1 MEKINEA
8 YGFRFSQTLN
18 QSFHELFA
26 VGHQRVMQAE
36 EYKWDGMKRGD
47 GPLLLFQYT
56 LSGKGRFW
64 FGGESHDMTA
74 GRAFLAEIPSE
85 HLYELPDESEE
96 WEFVFILFRPQNLSV
111 EWHGLVERMGR
122 VVELPPESAPVVLL
136 QTMIHLARKD
146 HIQDGFKGS
155 YLVYQFMMELYRYN
169 EVAKK
174 NRLLWDDKVQQA
186 VAYMEDQFM
195 TIQSLDEIAAAVGLS
210 KYYFSRLF
218 LKTTGSTPIEYLS
231 KIRIRTSITLLSE
244 TDRTIDDIAQAVG
257 YANGSYFIKVFRQW
271 VGDSP
276 GEFRRSKST
285 IAFNHFTFD

>member
-1 MEKINEA
+1 
-8 YGFRFSQTLN
+8 
-18 QSFHELFA
+18 
-26 VGHQRVMQAE
+26 
-36 EYKWDGMKRGD
+36 
-47 GPLLLFQYT
+47 
-56 LSGKGRFW
+56 
-64 FGGESHDMTA
+64 
-74 GRAFLAEIPSE
+74 
-85 HLYELPDESEE
+85 
-96 WEFVFILFRPQNLSV
+96 
-111 EWHGLVERMGR
+111 
-122 VVELPPESAPVVLL
+122 
-136 QTMIHLARKD
+136 
-146 HIQDGFKGS
+146 
-155 YLVYQFMMELYRYN
+155 
-169 EVAKK
+169 
-174 NRLLWDDKVQQA
+174 
-186 VAYMEDQFM
+186 M